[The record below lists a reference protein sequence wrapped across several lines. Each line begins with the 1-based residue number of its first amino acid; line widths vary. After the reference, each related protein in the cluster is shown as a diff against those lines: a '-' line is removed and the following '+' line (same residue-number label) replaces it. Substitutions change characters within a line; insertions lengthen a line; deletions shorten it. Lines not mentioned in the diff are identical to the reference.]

1 MIITIDTEK
10 KEITSND
17 HVSRFDIYEALV
29 DSMLCELDDYSLI
42 TPGPLQPVTE
52 SSTISQ
58 PVPYF
63 GDEVL
68 FV

>member
-10 KEITSND
+10 KEIHLSEDAHQFLIIN
-17 HVSRFDIYEALV
+17 
-29 DSMLCELDDYSLI
+29 ELQLI
-42 TPGPLQPVTE
+42 ARRSAEYKFIHPKPLQPVTE